1 MTMIQVT
8 SARLKNTAQELQNL
22 ISRFQNMSAELDQ
35 REQALCTMWEGKAK
49 EAFHRAYIRD
59 REQVEVFAKLIAQ
72 YARILQEIG
81 ERYEQAELKNAQI
94 ASKRSY

>member
-8 SARLKNTAQELQNL
+8 SVKLKNTAQELQGLN
-22 ISRFQNMSAELDQ
+22 SRFQNMSTELDQ

-49 EAFHRAYIRD
+49 EAFHRAYVRD
-59 REQVEVFAKLIAQ
+59 REQMEVFARLIAQ
-72 YARILQEIG
+72 YARILQEIS
-81 ERYEQAELKNAQI
+81 ERYEQTELRNAQI